1 MNWNLILIAAVI
13 LVFAGYSALKP
24 TYRRFRANRAREQ
37 KQPEKYHLT

>member
-1 MNWNLILIAAVI
+1 MNWDLIFVAAVI
-13 LVFAGYSALKP
+13 LVFASYSAP